1 MLFASSR
8 PNLTLIIT
16 TSSSQYAFP
25 PIPPIFLNPPK
36 SAMAASIGSR
46 CSDGFNPFARTNP
59 KIEIELLGQME
70 GRVKAYTTGD
80 KIEGVVKI
88 TVDHDTRFDE
98 VEIALQGELLPI
110 SSMLDNAG
118 LQT

>member
-1 MLFASSR
+1 
-8 PNLTLIIT
+8 
-16 TSSSQYAFP
+16 
-25 PIPPIFLNPPK
+25 
-36 SAMAASIGSR
+36 MAASIVSR
-46 CSDGFNPFARTNP
+46 GSDGFNPFAPRGNP